1 MRIIIFGTGAMACM
15 FGARLSRVAQVTLL
29 GTWAEGITAI
39 RERGIRFDD
48 CGESLNVPVQGE
60 YLGAQV
66 EPTAFAIVLVKSW
79 QTKQIARHIANYLK
93 PDGIAISL
101 QNGLGNLELLGNRAF
116 PGATA
121 EGATLLGPG
130 HVRAGGSGTTHI
142 VAPEWAVELFKNAGF
157 DCRRCGLDEVEGL
170 LWGKLSVSCGINA
183 LTALLRVPN
192 GELLKREDAEN
203 LMIRAAQ
210 ECAGVAQARGIRLPF
225 PDPAVRVR
233 EVAELT
239 ATNQSSM
246 LQDILRGAPTE
257 CDAINGAVV
266 REGKRLNVPTP
277 VNEILWHLVRA
288 LINQSSPACACG
300 VEGRRGVPPRMTGD

>member
-1 MRIIIFGTGAMACM
+1 MRVIIFGTGAMACL
-15 FGARLSRVAQVTLL
+15 FGARLSQVAQVTLL
-29 GTWAEGITAI
+29 GTWTEGIAAI

-48 CGESLNVPVQGE
+48 FGESLYMPVQAE
-60 YLGAQV
+60 YLGVQI
-66 EPTAFAIVLVKSW
+66 EPADFGIVLVKSW
-79 QTKQIARHIANYLK
+79 QTERIAKHIANYLK

-101 QNGLGNLELLGNRAF
+101 QNGLGNIELLGDRAF

-130 HVRAGGSGTTHI
+130 RVRAGGSGTTHI
-142 VAPEWAVELFKNAGF
+142 VAPEWTVELMKSAGF
-157 DCRRCGLDEVEGL
+157 DCRRCSLDEVEGF

-192 GELLKREDAEN
+192 GELLKRVDAES
-203 LMIRAAQ
+203 LMICAAQ
-210 ECAGVAQARGIRLPF
+210 ECAGVAQSRSIRLPF
-225 PDPAVRVR
+225 SDPAIRVR

-288 LINQSSPACACG
+288 LVHHDRSEIQ
-300 VEGRRGVPPRMTGD
+300 